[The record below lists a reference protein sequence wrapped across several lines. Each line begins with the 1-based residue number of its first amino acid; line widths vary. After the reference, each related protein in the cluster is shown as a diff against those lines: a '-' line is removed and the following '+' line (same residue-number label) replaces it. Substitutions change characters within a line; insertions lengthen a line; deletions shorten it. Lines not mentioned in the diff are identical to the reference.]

1 MNRGENLFLNE
12 VIVLFYGICKKWGRW
27 KNVFKMF
34 LFVYF
39 LIIMVI
45 ENLIGKN
52 VR

>member
-1 MNRGENLFLNE
+1 
-12 VIVLFYGICKKWGRW
+12 
-27 KNVFKMF
+27 MF

-52 VR
+52 VRFGNKLVLNRVSFYSEENKLFCRKINRFLLV